1 VTYATLASNYE
12 TRSPTLVAGQGSQP
26 CIGTIGSG
34 VPIEIALAAGAAA
47 MAVTPPPRAE
57 TPIADTYLDD
67 VVSPDDHRL
76 FEAAV
81 EGDFEPFDLLVLSRP
96 RQHLYY
102 FLKEIRRL
110 GRAPRAPPIWLF
122 DVFPSVRESVR
133 DHNARCLEFLK
144 SAVERASGRTIVDDD
159 LRAAIARTNRVREAR
174 RRVEDARANGR
185 LTGSEA
191 LTAHGAS
198 AFMTPEAYVAAVDA
212 WLPQVQTA
220 NHLNKTG
227 LLVFSSEPMHDLSLH
242 RLLEDGG
249 ARVAAEDDPLG
260 ARGAVADLSTDR
272 PPMDVLLEACWLGS
286 TSRDV
291 YPPEAAH
298 RWFETNLRRTD
309 VAGVV
314 IHLPPADHKV
324 GWDYPRLA
332 ALSQDAGRPHLL
344 LRSDLDTAA
353 GREDAA
359 RRSADF
365 IGQLSRRGASDRI
378 AAS

>member
-81 EGDFEPFDLLVLSRP
+81 EGDLEPFDLLVLSRP

-144 SAVERASGRTIVDDD
+144 SAVERASGRG
-159 LRAAIARTNRVREAR
+159 ARPR
-174 RRVEDARANGR
+174 RRISFR
-185 LTGSEA
+185 
-191 LTAHGAS
+191 
-198 AFMTPEAYVAAVDA
+198 
-212 WLPQVQTA
+212 
-220 NHLNKTG
+220 K
-227 LLVFSSEPMHDLSLH
+227 
-242 RLLEDGG
+242 
-249 ARVAAEDDPLG
+249 
-260 ARGAVADLSTDR
+260 
-272 PPMDVLLEACWLGS
+272 
-286 TSRDV
+286 
-291 YPPEAAH
+291 
-298 RWFETNLRRTD
+298 
-309 VAGVV
+309 
-314 IHLPPADHKV
+314 
-324 GWDYPRLA
+324 
-332 ALSQDAGRPHLL
+332 
-344 LRSDLDTAA
+344 
-353 GREDAA
+353 
-359 RRSADF
+359 
-365 IGQLSRRGASDRI
+365 
-378 AAS
+378 